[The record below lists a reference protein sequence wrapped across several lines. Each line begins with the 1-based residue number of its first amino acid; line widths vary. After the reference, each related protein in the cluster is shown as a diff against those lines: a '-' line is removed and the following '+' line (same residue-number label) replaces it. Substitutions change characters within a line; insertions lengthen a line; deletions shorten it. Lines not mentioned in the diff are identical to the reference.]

1 MMRKTTISSRFLF
14 GTTLLTI
21 LLWSCGNRSNHQDNN
36 ENALTVTINDYEDH
50 IIRHADFAANVDSI
64 ALRTGQFFMGTV
76 ADMCLHDSVAYVIDR
91 PGSAWAF
98 NLPCGKLMKRIQRIG
113 HGNGEYIS
121 LHAID
126 VKDSTVYLL
135 DSEAGMVLAHDLM
148 FNFKKSFR
156 LNFPALDFIK
166 IDDGFLFCNLNTT
179 PELHRFVH
187 TDNDG
192 NIVGSYLPSEMEM
205 DMISDSHVFTQDEKG
220 NVFMYEPYS
229 DDIYQWTTQGPQL
242 AFRTDY
248 GKDAHKKDAKESRE
262 ISNSTKIF
270 NASFFVTQD
279 YFINSFIQDHTR
291 YYSFKPLDKASHLQG
306 FVDTAACIPFY
317 PIAQYKDGLTGICHT
332 SDLDKWKPKK
342 DSCDAVLFIFH
353 LK

>member
-1 MMRKTTISSRFLF
+1 MQRR
-14 GTTLLTI
+14 TLLYLCMLTSFVAN
-21 LLWSCGNRSNHQDNN
+21 WSCKGDKYPEKDSNEAIIVPISNYKDCIIPYSEFVNN
-36 ENALTVTINDYEDH
+36 IDTIGLVTKQY
-50 IIRHADFAANVDSI
+50 
-64 ALRTGQFFMGTV
+64 FMGPI
-76 ADMCLHDSVAYVIDR
+76 ADLCVTDTMVYIIDR
-91 PGSAWAF
+91 IGAAWAF
-98 NLPCGKLMKRIQRIG
+98 RLPFGDFVKRIQRIG

-126 VKDSTVYLL
+126 VKDSMVYLL
-135 DSEAGMVLAHDLM
+135 DSEAGMVLAHDLI

-166 IDDGFLFCNLNTT
+166 INDGFLFCNLNTT

-205 DMISDSHVFTQDEKG
+205 DMIYDSHVFTQDGKG

-248 GKDAHKKDAKESRE
+248 GKDAHKKDAKESSE